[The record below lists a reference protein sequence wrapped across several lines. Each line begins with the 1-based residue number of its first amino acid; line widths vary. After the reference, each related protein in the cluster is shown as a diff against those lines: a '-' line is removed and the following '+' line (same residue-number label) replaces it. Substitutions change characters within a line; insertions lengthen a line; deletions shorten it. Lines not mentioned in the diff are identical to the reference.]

1 MRSSRF
7 LIQIIKKRQQAILLT
22 RPEHRTQE
30 IGEEENQLGEMYSV
44 VVIVLEVWGGGECCV
59 MVTSDDRWR

>member
-7 LIQIIKKRQQAILLT
+7 LIQIIKKRQQPILVT

-30 IGEEENQLGEMYSV
+30 IGEQEQQLGEMYSV
-44 VVIVLEVWGGGECCV
+44 VRAVLAVRGEEGV
-59 MVTSDDRWR
+59 V